1 MSAGMRML
9 AEFFHSQENDVILLQ
24 EFTNADF
31 FV

>member
-1 MSAGMRML
+1 MRML

-31 FV
+31 FVW